1 MPVVASSPSERIL
14 DSLEIGIIILDQ
26 QQRIVVWND
35 LIARRALRSKE
46 EVLGRDFQEIFPDLS
61 QRVTK
66 AATDVL
72 RGGSPT
78 LLSPALNR
86 QPFPLYAD
94 ENAQEAGERMDQ
106 MIHLRPVEWE
116 GEPACA
122 IQIHDVS
129 ASVKRE
135 KVLRAKSK
143 EASEARNAQREFLS
157 RMSHEIRTP
166 LNGVIAL
173 AEIVLQTSLDEE
185 QRKNL
190 QLVHESGETLLNI
203 VNDILDFSKIDAGKM
218 PIDPTPT
225 NLRQLLGNI
234 EGVLRVRA
242 DQKGI
247 RLKVLVDEAVPS
259 GLQLD
264 PLRLRQIIG
273 NLVGNAIKFTPEGSV
288 VVRAEYGASEQ
299 KLDLHVI
306 DTGIGIAHPE
316 LLFQDFV
323 QAESGTSRRFGGT
336 GLGLAISRKLAR
348 LMGGD
353 VRVESALHE
362 GSHFTVSLPCPEVPL
377 ANTIPVLAPQ
387 ASEGGHALVVDDNRV
402 NRLVATKVLERLGY
416 TVERAEDGPSALS
429 KAQSAHFDVILMDC
443 QMPGMDGYETTMKL
457 RETLSDRI
465 PIIAVTANALTGE
478 KERCT
483 AAGMDDY
490 LSKPITIKGLSTAL
504 ERVRSQSSPPTE
516 PGVTH

>member
-1 MPVVASSPSERIL
+1 MQVVASSPSERIL

-26 QQRIVVWND
+26 EQRIVVWND
-35 LIARRALRSKE
+35 LIARRAMRPKE
-46 EVLGRDFQEIFPDLS
+46 DALGREFLDLFPDLS
-61 QRVTK
+61 NRVIK
-66 AATDVL
+66 GVKEVL
-72 RGGSPT
+72 RGGSPS

-86 QPFPLYAD
+86 QPFALYAD
-94 ENAQEAGERMDQ
+94 EQAKEAEERMDQ

-116 GEPACA
+116 GEVACS

-135 KVLRAKSK
+135 RVLRAKSK

-173 AEIVLQTSLDEE
+173 AEVVLQTSLTEE

-218 PIDPTPT
+218 PIEPTPT

-247 RLKVLVDEAVPS
+247 RLKLLVDEDVPH

-264 PLRLRQIIG
+264 PLRLRQIMG

-288 VVRAEYGASEQ
+288 VVHAQYVAQSQRVV
-299 KLDLHVI
+299 LHVT

-323 QAESGTSRRFGGT
+323 QAEKGTSRRFGGT

-353 VRVESALHE
+353 VEVKSMLRE
-362 GSHFTVSLPCPEVPL
+362 GSHFTVTLPCPEVPL
-377 ANTIPVLAPQ
+377 ANSIPVLTPQ

-416 TVERAEDGPSALS
+416 TVERAEDGPSAVK
-429 KAQSAHFDVILMDC
+429 KAQDAHFDVILMDC
-443 QMPGMDGYETTMKL
+443 QMPGMDGYETTIKL
-457 RETLSDRI
+457 RETLNDRV

-478 KERCT
+478 KERCA

-504 ERVRSQSSPPTE
+504 DRVRIKE
-516 PGVTH
+516 PAF